1 MAPAIGGQTEKWST
15 QILPT
20 PGKTTAG
27 GSEALASVREKAT
40 YLVVYVMNYS
50 AEDRKSPACLPNIN
64 DTPKR
69 WTFMPL

>member
-1 MAPAIGGQTEKWST
+1 MAPAVGGQTEKWST

-27 GSEALASVREKAT
+27 GSEALASVRKKAI
-40 YLVVYVMNYS
+40 YLVIYVMNYS